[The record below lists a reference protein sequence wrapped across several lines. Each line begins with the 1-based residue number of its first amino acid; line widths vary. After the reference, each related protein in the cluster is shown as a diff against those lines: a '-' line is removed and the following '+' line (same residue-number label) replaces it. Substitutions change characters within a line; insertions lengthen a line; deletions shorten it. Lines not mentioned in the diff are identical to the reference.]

1 MFKVFGFYKF
11 IKIKSLKKNKDFLQK
26 FLISNNIRGT
36 IIIAKEGLNGT
47 ISGCVKDID
56 KTTKKLKS
64 LFSFKLFDN
73 SNESKSK
80 FQPFHKPK
88 VKIKKEVVPMNL
100 TINSKD
106 RNIQN
111 HLEPKDW
118 NKLIK
123 NKDTHI
129 IDTRKPFEYKVG
141 TFKKFDNS
149 NESKSKFQPFR
160 KPKVKIKKEVV
171 PMNLTLNS
179 KDRNIQTHLDPKE
192 WNKLI
197 KNKDTHI
204 IDTRKPFEYKV
215 GTFKKSVNP
224 NINNFRD
231 FPKYLNKLKKNKPVA
246 MFCTGGIRCEKT
258 SVYLKKKGF
267 ENIFQLNGGIL
278 NYLKK
283 IKKTESLWKGECFVF
298 DNRISLKHELK
309 IGTYS
314 VCSGCRMPI
323 SPKDKRSNKYEE
335 GVSCPNCHAVSYTHL
350 TLPTNREV

>member
-11 IKIKSLKKNKDFLQK
+11 IKIKSLKRNKDLLQK
-26 FLISNNIRGT
+26 FLTSNNIRGT

-47 ISGCVKDID
+47 ISGGVKDID
-56 KTTKKLKS
+56 KIIKKLKF
-64 LFSFKLFDN
+64 LFSFKKFDN

-88 VKIKKEVVPMNL
+88 I
-100 TINSKD
+100 
-106 RNIQN
+106 
-111 HLEPKDW
+111 
-118 NKLIK
+118 
-123 NKDTHI
+123 
-129 IDTRKPFEYKVG
+129 
-141 TFKKFDNS
+141 
-149 NESKSKFQPFR
+149 
-160 KPKVKIKKEVV
+160 KIKKEVV

-179 KDRNIQTHLDPKE
+179 KDRNIQNHLDPKE

-314 VCSGCRMPI
+314 MCSGCRMPI

-335 GVSCPNCHAVSYTHL
+335 GVSCPNCHDKL
-350 TLPTNREV
+350 TETQKSRFRMRQSQVYKAKQSGKKYIFQKEFK